1 MRYKGLI
8 LNLQLISYIML
19 RVNISININ
28 SIDNSINN
36 LLFWDLATVT
46 YAHHSLIQGKRKG
59 ALYGSIATILLAVI
73 FTGLTFYLLFFN
85 LGSWGSPNNYSTT
98 TRVVEKPIYLDK
110 NFNSISKKPGA
121 LWHIPFSVPFP
132 AFIV

>member
-8 LNLQLISYIML
+8 LNLQLISYRIL

-46 YAHHSLIQGKRKG
+46 YAHHSLIQGKRTG

-73 FTGLTFYLLFFN
+73 FTGLTSYLLFF
-85 LGSWGSPNNYSTT
+85 
-98 TRVVEKPIYLDK
+98 
-110 NFNSISKKPGA
+110 
-121 LWHIPFSVPFP
+121 
-132 AFIV
+132 

>member
-1 MRYKGLI
+1 M
-8 LNLQLISYIML
+8 
-19 RVNISININ
+19 VNISIKIN

-73 FTGLTFYLLFFN
+73 FTGFQGIEYSVSSFTISDGIFGTSYFFATSFHGFHV
-85 LGSWGSPNNYSTT
+85 LIGTAFLS
-98 TRVVEKPIYLDK
+98 V
-110 NFNSISKKPGA
+110 A
-121 LWHIPFSVPFP
+121 LWRIYSYHVTDNHHVGFEGAILYWHL
-132 AFIV
+132 

>member
-1 MRYKGLI
+1 MYSRNIFSEYEIQGFI
-8 LNLQLISYIML
+8 LNLQLISYRIL

-73 FTGLTFYLLFFN
+73 FTGLTSYLLFF
-85 LGSWGSPNNYSTT
+85 L
-98 TRVVEKPIYLDK
+98 I
-110 NFNSISKKPGA
+110 
-121 LWHIPFSVPFP
+121 
-132 AFIV
+132 

>member
-8 LNLQLISYIML
+8 LNLQLISYRIL

-36 LLFWDLATVT
+36 LLSWDLATVT
-46 YAHHSLIQGKRKG
+46 YAHHSLIQGKRTG

-73 FTGLTFYLLFFN
+73 FTGLTSYLLFF
-85 LGSWGSPNNYSTT
+85 L
-98 TRVVEKPIYLDK
+98 I
-110 NFNSISKKPGA
+110 
-121 LWHIPFSVPFP
+121 
-132 AFIV
+132 